1 MYPMRITVSRPAPL
15 SRFCWRVT
23 GPYSGRWAGRC
34 GIQPQAKT
42 YHGWTYGRPVMLYKK
57 RKDAEADVKHLR
69 QIGMGPR
76 VCHFDREKK

>member
-1 MYPMRITVSRPAPL
+1 MYPMRITVSRPAPF
-15 SRFCWRVT
+15 SRRCWIVT
-23 GPYSGRWAGRC
+23 GPDRDGRYR
-34 GIQPQAKT
+34 IQPQANMRRGHWVCGPSLPLR
-42 YHGWTYGRPVMLYKK
+42 YRR